1 MEIPFLIIAVQ
12 VISGCPVAVTLDL
25 MISRAVIINSK
36 LACVNLFYTINDVNH
51 AFCFAISTILAI
63 FYEITHYFPA
73 DWKVIKT
80 PSGKSQFLYQIRK
93 PLKTVPQSTLPR
105 GEGSKRQK

>member
-1 MEIPFLIIAVQ
+1 MHFVLQSQLFLPF
-12 VISGCPVAVTLDL
+12 
-25 MISRAVIINSK
+25 
-36 LACVNLFYTINDVNH
+36 
-51 AFCFAISTILAI
+51 

-93 PLKTVPQSTLPR
+93 PLKTVP
-105 GEGSKRQK
+105 

>member
-1 MEIPFLIIAVQ
+1 M
-12 VISGCPVAVTLDL
+12 AVTLDL

-36 LACVNLFYTINDVNH
+36 LACENLLYTINDVNH
-51 AFCFAISTILAI
+51 AFCFAISIILAI
-63 FYEITHYFPA
+63 FFCEITNYFPA

-93 PLKTVPQSTLPR
+93 PLKTVP
-105 GEGSKRQK
+105 